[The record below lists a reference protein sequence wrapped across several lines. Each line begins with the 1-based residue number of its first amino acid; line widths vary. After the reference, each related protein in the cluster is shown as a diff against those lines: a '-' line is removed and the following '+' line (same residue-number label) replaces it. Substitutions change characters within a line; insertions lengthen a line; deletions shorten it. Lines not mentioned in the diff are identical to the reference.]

1 MIDAFKHCLDKFQ
14 LEQLDTYLFRY
25 SGKNAGIQ
33 RIYGGQVI
41 AQAYLAANLTIEDD
55 KHLHSLHAY
64 FLRPGIKKQPVI
76 YSVDPIRNG
85 MSFSTRT
92 VKAIQNNETIFSM
105 SLSFQKDEEGLSHS
119 IEMPKV
125 PPPEDLKDEIELRQ
139 DNIDL
144 VPEELREYFTREREC
159 TVKPVEWQ
167 DVFNPQKMSP
177 RRSMWMKPNGKLP
190 KNREIQNAFLAY
202 ISDAGI
208 LAAALFPHG
217 ITYMSPKIMI
227 ASLDHTMWFHKPDF
241 EFNDWIL
248 YTMDSPYSGNSRGLG
263 RGTFFTREGEVIA
276 SVTQEGLLRTKTR

>member
-1 MIDAFKHCLDKFQ
+1 
-14 LEQLDTYLFRY
+14 
-25 SGKNAGIQ
+25 
-33 RIYGGQVI
+33 
-41 AQAYLAANLTIEDD
+41 
-55 KHLHSLHAY
+55 
-64 FLRPGIKKQPVI
+64 
-76 YSVDPIRNG
+76 

-125 PPPEDLKDEIELRQ
+125 PPPEELKDEIELRQ

-167 DVFNPQKMSP
+167 DIFKPKKMSP
-177 RRSMWMKPNGKLP
+177 RRSLWMKPNGTLP
-190 KNREIQNAFLAY
+190 NDRAIQNAFLAY
-202 ISDAGI
+202 VSDAGI

-217 ITYMSPKIMI
+217 VTYMSPKIMI
-227 ASLDHTMWFHKPDF
+227 ASLDHTMWFHKPNF
-241 EFNDWIL
+241 QFNDWIL

>member
-64 FLRPGIKKQPVI
+64 FLRPGIKKQPVL

-105 SLSFQKDEEGLSHS
+105 SLSFQK
-119 IEMPKV
+119 MRK
-125 PPPEDLKDEIELRQ
+125 
-139 DNIDL
+139 
-144 VPEELREYFTREREC
+144 
-159 TVKPVEWQ
+159 
-167 DVFNPQKMSP
+167 
-177 RRSMWMKPNGKLP
+177 
-190 KNREIQNAFLAY
+190 AFR
-202 ISDAGI
+202 I
-208 LAAALFPHG
+208 
-217 ITYMSPKIMI
+217 
-227 ASLDHTMWFHKPDF
+227 
-241 EFNDWIL
+241 
-248 YTMDSPYSGNSRGLG
+248 
-263 RGTFFTREGEVIA
+263 V
-276 SVTQEGLLRTKTR
+276 